1 MPPRPP
7 RPPRL
12 FILRPGSA
20 YHVRH
25 CGPMGGHHLPI
36 GRLGRLWSS
45 RMACAGRPPRVTHHG
60 DAVAPPRRRY
70 ARGRPPPPL
79 PPQHPHASLPSP
91 AGWILLHHA
100 RWLVPRVVWEPDLPC
115 GEWKNI
121 HRGGGRP
128 DCVGGSVGSGGRIP
142 VALGSRAS
150 VRGEC
155 AEVGTGSRPP
165 RPSPSAPP
173 TTARGRCGRAPLP
186 PPSTP
191 GGNVSPPA
199 TPCPPHEIT
208 PQTRGAPARPPAP
221 FPPLVLVP
229 QPCARADA
237 FPPPPF
243 PPEFSFVLPCP
254 PPPLSVQQQECHR
267 GGRHPHLPPPAGCP
281 LPVGLSLTGAGG
293 ESTFFIAA
301 RPPAAGWCVPPW
313 RRPLGGPPT
322 VCTVQG

>member
-1 MPPRPP
+1 MRRPP
-7 RPPRL
+7 AACHPSWGRRGTASAALRARPP
-12 FILRPGSA
+12 
-20 YHVRH
+20 
-25 CGPMGGHHLPI
+25 
-36 GRLGRLWSS
+36 
-45 RMACAGRPPRVTHHG
+45 
-60 DAVAPPRRRY
+60 D
-70 ARGRPPPPL
+70 PPL

-100 RWLVPRVVWEPDLPC
+100 RWLVPRVVWKPDLPC

-121 HRGGGRP
+121 HRGGRRP

-165 RPSPSAPP
+165 RPSPSAPHP
-173 TTARGRCGRAPLP
+173 QPRVGGVDARLSPAPSQKP

-208 PQTRGAPARPPAP
+208 PQTRRAPARPPAP
-221 FPPLVLVP
+221 FPPLVLLP

-237 FPPPPF
+237 FPPPPLSSRILF
-243 PPEFSFVLPCP
+243 CASLSP
-254 PPPLSVQQQECHR
+254 PPTVCAAAGVPPR
-267 GGRHPHLPPPAGCP
+267 GPPPAPSPPPPPAGCP
-281 LPVGLSLTGAGG
+281 LPVGLPLTGAGG
-293 ESTFFIAA
+293 ASTFFIAA

>member
-1 MPPRPP
+1 
-7 RPPRL
+7 
-12 FILRPGSA
+12 
-20 YHVRH
+20 
-25 CGPMGGHHLPI
+25 
-36 GRLGRLWSS
+36 
-45 RMACAGRPPRVTHHG
+45 MACAGRPPRVTHHG

-237 FPPPPF
+237 FPPPP
-243 PPEFSFVLPCP
+243 
-254 PPPLSVQQQECHR
+254 LSSRILFC
-267 GGRHPHLPPPAGCP
+267 AS
-281 LPVGLSLTGAGG
+281 LS
-293 ESTFFIAA
+293 
-301 RPPAAGWCVPPW
+301 P
-313 RRPLGGPPT
+313 PPT
-322 VCTVQG
+322 VCAAAGVPPRGPPPAPSPPRGLPAAGGSFSHRRGGGVNFFHRRPSTGGGVVRAPVAAPARGPTYSVYCTGVMNRRPPPPEGG